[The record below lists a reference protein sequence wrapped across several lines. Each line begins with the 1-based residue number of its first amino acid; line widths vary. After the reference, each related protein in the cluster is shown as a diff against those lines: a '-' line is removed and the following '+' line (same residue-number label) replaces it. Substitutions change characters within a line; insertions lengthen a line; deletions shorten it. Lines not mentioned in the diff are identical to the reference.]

1 MIANITQPNGGKA
14 FCKSTR
20 SAENADS
27 VAAWAHRMKT
37 ETGRKFYAQRKPIA
51 EPVFAITKE
60 VMGFHRFMIRV
71 LNAVQ
76 GERVL
81 VCMAFNPKHLCVL
94 SFV

>member
-1 MIANITQPNGGKA
+1 
-14 FCKSTR
+14 
-20 SAENADS
+20 
-27 VAAWAHRMKT
+27 MKT

-60 VMGFHRFMIRV
+60 VMGFRHFMVRG

-81 VCMAFNPKHLCVL
+81 VCMAFNPKHLCAL